1 MYLYFQT
8 KENQLQDLLEA
19 KTLALTQADRLIAQH
34 RSRKASYEAEV
45 NIIVNHYIL
54 IGQMYVCI
62 YELALL
68 KSNQA
73 FWISTKQIQDEITL

>member
-54 IGQMYVCI
+54 IGQMY
-62 YELALL
+62 
-68 KSNQA
+68 
-73 FWISTKQIQDEITL
+73 ISMN

>member
-54 IGQMYVCI
+54 IGHMYV
-62 YELALL
+62 
-68 KSNQA
+68 SNQA